1 MPFPLFFLR
10 LLTFGRRSEILAL
23 DYLRKQGYRIVSS
36 GYRMKGGEVDIIAW
50 EGDVLVFV
58 EVKARQNPEPPEDA
72 VGRQKQRRLIRAAER
87 YIALRRL
94 HETPYRFDIV
104 AVTALPRSQPQF
116 RLIRDAF
123 NGLVGGA

>member
-1 MPFPLFFLR
+1 MPFPLFLLR
-10 LLTFGRRSEILAL
+10 FLTFGRRSEILAL

-50 EGDVLVFV
+50 DGDVLVFV
-58 EVKARQNPEPPEDA
+58 EVKARQNTEPPEDA
-72 VGRQKQRRLIRAAER
+72 VGRPKQRRLIRAAEG
-87 YIALRRL
+87 YIARRRL

-104 AVTALPRSQPQF
+104 TVTALPRSQPRF

-123 NGLVGGA
+123 NGELEQA

>member
-1 MPFPLFFLR
+1 MPFPIFLLR
-10 LLTFGRRSEILAL
+10 FLTFGRRSEILAV
-23 DYLRKQGYRIVSS
+23 DYLRKHGYRIVSS

-50 EGDVLVFV
+50 DGDVLVFV
-58 EVKARQNPEPPEDA
+58 EVKARQNTEPPEDA
-72 VGRQKQRRLIRAAER
+72 VGRQKQRRLIRAAEV

-104 AVTALPRSQPQF
+104 AVTALPHSQPQF

-123 NGLVGGA
+123 NGLIGDA